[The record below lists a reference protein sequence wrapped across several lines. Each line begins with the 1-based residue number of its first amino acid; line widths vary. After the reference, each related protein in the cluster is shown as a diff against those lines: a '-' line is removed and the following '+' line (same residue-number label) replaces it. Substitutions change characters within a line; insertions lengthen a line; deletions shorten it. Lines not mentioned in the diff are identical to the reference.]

1 MEHKKRPILK
11 IGISTR
17 DCCFAIKPNES
28 RVFGENFHS
37 RATCSLAAFQLHVTP
52 AAGSSNNCH
61 MINKSG
67 CRFLNIIGPHFLSSL
82 SRSLVLGRLLLFRG
96 IIIFGNDSRMSFLV
110 RAAW

>member
-1 MEHKKRPILK
+1 VTAVLPSNQMSRGFLEK
-11 IGISTR
+11 IFTLVPP
-17 DCCFAIKPNES
+17 AL
-28 RVFGENFHS
+28 
-37 RATCSLAAFQLHVTP
+37 SLSAFQLHVTP

-82 SRSLVLGRLLLFRG
+82 SLGRLLLFRG